1 MTEQFS
7 LLKTV
12 TSLTEDGEGAA
23 VDAGGSA
30 PDVAAP
36 ATGATTAGAIATL
49 PIKMFNGKVIK
60 RVKRNYFPKKKKS
73 HK

>member
-23 VDAGGSA
+23 DAGGSA
-30 PDVAAP
+30 PDVVAP

>member
-7 LLKTV
+7 LLKTIS
-12 TSLTEDGEGAA
+12 TLTEDGEGAVA
-23 VDAGGSA
+23 DAGGDATPS
-30 PDVAAP
+30 PAA
-36 ATGATTAGAIATL
+36 GATTAGMIA
-49 PIKMFNGKVIK
+49 PVPVRMFNGKVIK